1 MAEVFSA
8 AVAGLF
14 AVLVVLVQRG
24 RAENRVQHNGV
35 ETRLARLEE
44 RLAAHVVWEEQVKYI
59 TRDDLDDLV
68 AVLRE
73 VSRAE

>member
-24 RAENRVQHNGV
+24 RVENRVQHATV
-35 ETRLARLEE
+35 EDRLARLEE
-44 RLAAHVVWEEQVKYI
+44 RLAAHVVWEESVKYI
-59 TRDDLDDLV
+59 TRDDLAEIV
-68 AVLRE
+68 AAVRE
-73 VSRAE
+73 TTGER